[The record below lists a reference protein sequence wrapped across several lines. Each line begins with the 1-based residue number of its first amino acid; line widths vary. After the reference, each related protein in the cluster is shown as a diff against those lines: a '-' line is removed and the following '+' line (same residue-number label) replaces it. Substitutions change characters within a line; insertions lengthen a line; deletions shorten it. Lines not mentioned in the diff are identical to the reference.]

1 MEVWYSIAGTAK
13 IEINVEDSRQMLKD
27 KVNIEDINS
36 IDNWIRKNIGVDMNI
51 DIFNTDIEETR
62 IEGCLLSEDEEYLLS
77 EDEEYL
83 LSEDEESALLEV
95 QKELEENLPMKNQL
109 DLFGSLV

>member
-13 IEINVEDSRQMLKD
+13 IEINVEDFRQMLKD

-77 EDEEYL
+77 EDK
-83 LSEDEESALLEV
+83 ESALLEV

>member
-13 IEINVEDSRQMLKD
+13 IEINVEDFRQMLKD

-62 IEGCLLSEDEEYLLS
+62 IEDCLLS